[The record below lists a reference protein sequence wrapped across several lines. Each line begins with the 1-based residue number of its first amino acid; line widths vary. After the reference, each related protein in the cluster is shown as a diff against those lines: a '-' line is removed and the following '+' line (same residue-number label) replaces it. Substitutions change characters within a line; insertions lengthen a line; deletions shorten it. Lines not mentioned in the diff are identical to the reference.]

1 MSANGISTLPT
12 KEEKQRAKLNLAA
25 AKRKADGNPRSTYD
39 LTLLPTQYDGN
50 AIVDNP
56 NETWAVIGRPW
67 IDTVS
72 AFTFY
77 EAFGTTQPITTVQY
91 ASGNKIFV
99 RSLTYDYS
107 TTEPAIVI
115 VNDIQ
120 VLNVLLRGHN
130 LVVLDTNGNVLS
142 TEQYDTY
149 ISIAETDRLAADL
162 AAVASGNIVV
172 LTVFDASAINANLR
186 SVLNNTY
193 GSTNN
198 NVWNSSRIA
207 HIFIGI
213 KP

>member
-12 KEEKQRAKLNLAA
+12 KEERQRAKLDLAA
-25 AKRKADGNPRSTYD
+25 ANRAAAGNPRATYD

-56 NETWAVIGRPW
+56 NETWAVVGRPW
-67 IDTVS
+67 IDTLS

-115 VNDIQ
+115 VNDIP
-120 VLNVLLRGHN
+120 VLSATLRGHN
-130 LVVLDTNGNVLS
+130 LVVLDTNGNVVS
-142 TEQYDTY
+142 TEEYDTY
-149 ISIAETDRLAADL
+149 GFTTEIDRLASDL

-172 LTVFDASAINANLR
+172 LTVWDASAVNSNLR
-186 SVLNNTY
+186 TVLNNIY
-193 GSTNN
+193 GSNNTNT
-198 NVWNSSRIA
+198 WTSRRVA

>member
-1 MSANGISTLPT
+1 MSANGISTLAT
-12 KEEKQRAKLNLAA
+12 KEERQRAKLDLAA
-25 AKRKADGNPRSTYD
+25 ANRAADGNSRSTYD

-50 AIVDNP
+50 SIIDNP
-56 NETWAVIGRPW
+56 NETWAVVGRPW

-77 EAFGTTQPITTVQY
+77 EAFGTAQPITTVQY

-115 VNDIQ
+115 VNDVQ
-120 VLNVLLRGHN
+120 VLSVLLRGHN

-142 TEQYDTY
+142 SEQYDTY
-149 ISIAETDRLAADL
+149 ISTTEIDRLAADL

-172 LTVFDASAINANLR
+172 LTVFDASAVNNNLR

-193 GSTNN
+193 GSTNSN
-198 NVWNSSRIA
+198 TWTSSRVA